1 MKCSNCG
8 NEVDPNSAY
17 CPVCGTKV
25 GAEAT
30 PNPVEQA
37 SEPVVD
43 NGYVAPA
50 QEPVV
55 EEPIQQQ
62 PIQEEIP
69 VQQPVTQAQEPVYQ
83 EPVQQP
89 IQQPVQP
96 VVEQPVQQPVQPVV
110 EQPVQQQP
118 VQQAQPTYQAAPE
131 PKKAN
136 NGSKHSVIT
145 LVGIIAVVAVV
156 IGALCLVL
164 FGSKSPEKIYKG
176 MLSKAINESL
186 AGDAATANSAIVE
199 STVKISTDI
208 DDAKDML
215 DGLAVDAK
223 VQYDRAA
230 QQAVVDLNVAK
241 GKEKYLNLKAMG
253 DLVAKVA
260 AVEESNLYSKMVKAD
275 IPDEFYEGLEE
286 VLGKDYTFETDAAA
300 NKKAAKILYSTIES
314 NIKPEWFSKEKVTTQ
329 DNGKL
334 TDNMLTIRE
343 TELEDLIV
351 ATVKSLRTNNDFLN
365 CFTYRDEIV
374 DMLDSIQDE
383 VEDMSDE
390 DVVYTVHLYTK
401 GNKFAGAAIVH
412 RDEYYEEEE
421 IIEIEKKSKKEYE
434 IRFETNDGS
443 DLEVL
448 QTIKVVANKLDT
460 NDIDVE
466 VTIDIED
473 EGYITVAATTNAKYN
488 KSIELLDVS
497 KAVDYTELTEDDM
510 QEIMD
515 NLQESPLYDLVEQF
529 VGTTSTVSPTSEKR
543 TPPSGVTLQAG
554 QNFVASYDDDVIV
567 FSVPNSFEEDYGGS
581 SYVRF
586 SKEDKTKYTA
596 YVDVDCEWDTLD
608 EYRDSIKSATEYYT
622 EDNGYSKVK
631 LSDEEQVKV
640 GDRTFYKRTFTYT
653 YGSYTANRTY
663 YYTPVTDEY
672 TYAVEIDDDDGIITD
687 SEIEKLLTI
696 QITLAK

>member
-30 PNPVEQA
+30 PNPVDQA

-69 VQQPVTQAQEPVYQ
+69 VQQPVTPAQEPVYQ
-83 EPVQQP
+83 EPVQQT
-89 IQQPVQP
+89 I
-96 VVEQPVQQPVQPVV
+96 QQPVQPVV

-186 AGDAATANSAIVE
+186 AGEAATANSAIVE

-260 AVEESNLYSKMVKAD
+260 AVQESNLYSKMVKAD

-286 VLGKDYTFETDAAA
+286 ALGKDYTFETDAVE

-329 DNGKL
+329 ENGKL

-401 GNKFAGAAIVH
+401 GNKFAGAALVH
-412 RDEYYEEEE
+412 KDEYYEEEE

-460 NDIDVE
+460 NDLDVE

-529 VGTTSTVSPTSEKR
+529 IGTTSTVSSTSEKR

>member
-30 PNPVEQA
+30 PNPVDQA

-55 EEPIQQQ
+55 EESIQQQ

-69 VQQPVTQAQEPVYQ
+69 VQQPVTPAQEPVYQ
-83 EPVQQP
+83 EPVQQT
-89 IQQPVQP
+89 I
-96 VVEQPVQQPVQPVV
+96 QQPVQPVV

-186 AGDAATANSAIVE
+186 AGEAATANSAIVE

-260 AVEESNLYSKMVKAD
+260 AVQESNLYSKMVKAD

-286 VLGKDYTFETDAAA
+286 VLGKDYTFETDAVE

-329 DNGKL
+329 ENGKL

-401 GNKFAGAAIVH
+401 GNKFAGAALVH
-412 RDEYYEEEE
+412 KDEYYEEEE

-460 NDIDVE
+460 NDLDVE

-529 VGTTSTVSPTSEKR
+529 IGTTSTVSSTSEKR

>member
-25 GAEAT
+25 EAEAT

-69 VQQPVTQAQEPVYQ
+69 VQQPVTPAQEPVYQ
-83 EPVQQP
+83 EPVQQT
-89 IQQPVQP
+89 IQQPVK
-96 VVEQPVQQPVQPVV
+96 PVV

-186 AGDAATANSAIVE
+186 AGEAATANSAIVE

-286 VLGKDYTFETDAAA
+286 ALGKDYTFETDAVE

-329 DNGKL
+329 ENGKL

-401 GNKFAGAAIVH
+401 GNKFAGAALVH
-412 RDEYYEEEE
+412 KDEYYEEEE

-460 NDIDVE
+460 NDLDVE

-529 VGTTSTVSPTSEKR
+529 IGTTSTVSSTSEKR